1 MTFLNNFIEF
11 IHNKKKSL
19 FILSIFSLFFV
30 IISFIVLLSINTLII
45 NDNGNTIKVYTVR
58 DSIED
63 ILDNAGLTLID
74 SDTTEFSGWEKN
86 RGTLNIFRSNNIKLT
101 VDGNTYEFS
110 TSNKNVKSLLESKD
124 IIVGELDE
132 VSLDLEKQLE
142 EGDHI
147 VIQRVEHRVTVIK
160 ELIPF
165 GIDDKPS
172 SFLNKGIIKVSS
184 NGQNGEIEKVLKEI
198 IVDGKVISSEII
210 EEKKIKDPVSETRLI
225 GSAESYIPSS
235 SVPSNGFALDS
246 SGKPIK
252 YKKML
257 NGRAA
262 AYSAKAGAKT
272 ASGLLAKP
280 GHVAVNPQIIPYG
293 TKMYIESSDGSYVYG
308 YAIAADTGTALME
321 GKIIV
326 DVFFNTKAESKK
338 FGIKNVNI
346 YILD

>member
-1 MTFLNNFIEF
+1 MTFVNNFVEF
-11 IHNKKKSL
+11 ISKKKKSL
-19 FILSIFSLFFV
+19 FVLSIFSLSFV
-30 IISFIVLLSINTLII
+30 IISFIVILSINTLEI
-45 NDNGNTIKVYTVR
+45 NDNGNTLKVYTFR
-58 DSIED
+58 DNIED
-63 ILDNAGLTLID
+63 ILDNTDLIFAE
-74 SDTTEFSGWEKN
+74 SDTVEFSGWEKN
-86 RGTLNIFRSNNIKLT
+86 TATLNIFRSNNIKLT
-101 VDGNTYEFS
+101 VDGTTHEFFI
-110 TSNKNVKSLLESKD
+110 SNKNVKNLLEIKE
-124 IIVGELDE
+124 ITLGELDE
-132 VSLDLEKQLE
+132 INLELDKKLQ

-147 VIQRVEHRVTVIK
+147 IIRRVEHKTTVIK
-160 ELIPF
+160 EPIPF
-165 GIDDKPS
+165 VTNDTPS

-184 NGQNGEIEKVLKEI
+184 NGRNGEIEKVLKEI
-198 IVDGKVISSEII
+198 VVDGVVISSEII
-210 EEKKIKDPVSETRLI
+210 EEKKVKEPIAETRLI
-225 GSAESYIPSS
+225 GNAESYIPSS
-235 SVPSNGFALDS
+235 IVPSNGLALDS

-252 YKKML
+252 YKKIL

-272 ASGLLAKP
+272 ASGLPAKP
-280 GHVAVNPQIIPYG
+280 GHVAVNPKIIPYG